1 MFHFMSAQSR
11 PISEWKFMKI
21 SHNSQEGV
29 ALPVATGMLMVISIL
44 AVGFFTVAIQ
54 VNTTSVGDRSSK
66 RALAAAEAG
75 LQTAVYRLNLLNQSA
90 PANAANCL
98 TTTWVV
104 PATGG
109 ECPAH
114 TESLGNGAQYS
125 YHVTPATT
133 AGSAGCVTLP
143 GVPTSATDRCITSIG
158 IVNGVRRRVQ
168 TRVVS
173 QPVIPPFNQVGLI
186 GKSLVFA
193 YNSANLNSDVGSN
206 LRVVF
211 ENSVN
216 VYDNDSI
223 NVDGKVMLLQGGT
236 YDYENSVK
244 IDGGTQ
250 TITTPFVLNTP
261 NFETIETT
269 NDNGTLASDLG
280 TAWNSTTR
288 RINLES
294 GERTIRPGTYHVCGV
309 TLGNSV
315 KLKFSHTGGALTQI
329 WVDSPSRPGSDF
341 CAGQAD
347 PAGTFTADNS
357 VEVNKE
363 VGEREELLDIY
374 MYGTPYNDTRPMYP
388 TCEPIHHPNQTAT
401 CRSDFMLDNSV
412 NFYGS
417 VYAPNSTIQAHNSV
431 KFYGATAADKII
443 FFNSVDFFLTG
454 EVKDRT
460 IGGLG
465 AAQRRGWAECRP
477 QPAVA
482 ADPESGC

>member
-1 MFHFMSAQSR
+1 MR
-11 PISEWKFMKI
+11 GLLRSEK
-21 SHNSQEGV
+21 GV
-29 ALPVATGMLMVISIL
+29 ALPVAAGMLMVISIL
-44 AVGFFTVAIQ
+44 VVGFFTVAIR
-54 VNTTSVGDRSSK
+54 VNSTSVGDRSSK

-90 PANAANCL
+90 EAHAGDCL

-104 PATGG
+104 ETTAGQ
-109 ECPAH
+109 CPGQPG
-114 TESLGNGAQYS
+114 SLGNGAAYT
-125 YHVTPATT
+125 YYVTPANG
-133 AGSAGCVTLP
+133 AAGCVTLP
-143 GVPTSATDRCITSIG
+143 GVATSTADRCITSIG
-158 IVNGVRRRVQ
+158 TANGVRRRVQ

-173 QPVIPPFNQVGLI
+173 QSIFPPFNEVGMI

-206 LRVVF
+206 QRVVF

-216 VYDNDSI
+216 VYDNDAI
-223 NVDGKVMLLQGGT
+223 EVDGKVMLLQGGT
-236 YDYENSVK
+236 YQYENSVK

-250 TITTPFVLNTP
+250 TITTPFELNLP
-261 NFETIETT
+261 DSELERVE
-269 NDNGTLASDLG
+269 NGNNNSTLATDLG
-280 TAWNSTTR
+280 SAWNPTTR
-288 RINLES
+288 RINIAS
-294 GERTIRPGTYHVCGV
+294 GEKTIRPGVYHVCGV

-329 WVDSPSRPGSDF
+329 WVDSPSRPGSQA
-341 CAGQAD
+341 CAGQTD
-347 PAGTFTADNS
+347 IHAGTFTADNS

-374 MYGTPYNDTRPMYP
+374 MWGTPYNDTRPTYP
-388 TCEPIHHPNQTAT
+388 TCEPIHHPTQTAT

-431 KFYGATAADKII
+431 KFYGATAGDKII

-454 EVKDRT
+454 EIKDKDY
-460 IGGLG
+460 GSPG

-477 QPAVA
+477 QPDDPN
-482 ADPESGC
+482 DPESGC

>member
-1 MFHFMSAQSR
+1 
-11 PISEWKFMKI
+11 MKI
-21 SHNSQEGV
+21 SHKSQDGV
-29 ALPVATGMLMVISIL
+29 ALPVAAGMLMVISIL
-44 AVGFFTVAIQ
+44 AVGFFTVAMR

-75 LQTAVYRLNLLNQSA
+75 LQTAVYRLNLLNQSSQ
-90 PANAANCL
+90 ANAANCL
-98 TTTWVV
+98 TTTWVA
-104 PATGG
+104 PTAG
-109 ECPAH
+109 ECPPQ
-114 TESLGNGAQYS
+114 TEELGNGAQYS
-125 YHVTPATT
+125 YHVSPASA
-133 AGSAGCVTLP
+133 AGTAGCVTLP
-143 GVPTSATDRCITSIG
+143 GVATTAQDRCITSVG

-186 GKSLVFA
+186 GKSLVYA

-250 TITTPFVLNTP
+250 TITSPFVLNTP
-261 NFETIETT
+261 NFEAIET
-269 NDNGTLASDLG
+269 NNNNSTLANDLG
-280 TAWNSTTR
+280 TAWNASTR
-288 RINLES
+288 RINIAS
-294 GERTIRPGTYHVCGV
+294 GEKTIRPGIYHVCGV

-315 KLKFSHTGGALTQI
+315 KLKFSHTGGAPTQI
-329 WVDSPSRPGSDF
+329 WLDSPSRPDSY

-363 VGEREELLDIY
+363 VGEREELLDIF
-374 MYGTPYNDTRPMYP
+374 MYGTPYNDTRPMYS
-388 TCEPIHHPNQTAT
+388 TCEPIHHPNQTAS

-417 VYAPNSTIQAHNSV
+417 VYAPNSTIQAHNST

-454 EVKDRT
+454 AVKDRT
-460 IGGLG
+460 IGSLG

-477 QPAVA
+477 QPTVA
-482 ADPESGC
+482 TDPESGC